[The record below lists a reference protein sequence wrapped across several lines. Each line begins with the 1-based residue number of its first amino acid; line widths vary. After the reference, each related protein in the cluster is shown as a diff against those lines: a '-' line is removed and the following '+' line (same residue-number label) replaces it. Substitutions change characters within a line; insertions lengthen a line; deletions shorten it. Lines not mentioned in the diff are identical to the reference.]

1 MKTLLPI
8 FFFTASIV
16 HIWTTIIGFT
26 EEGILGGILTF
37 ILPVLSEIYWLIST
51 WGDNELYTT
60 LVIIH
65 MVLALIF
72 TVATPSKANS

>member
-1 MKTLLPI
+1 MKAILPI

-16 HIWTTIIGFT
+16 HIWTVVIGFT
-26 EEGILGGILTF
+26 EAGILGGILTF
-37 ILPVLSEIYWLIST
+37 IFPVFSEIYWLIST
-51 WGDNELYTT
+51 WGDNEVYTV

-72 TVATPSKANS
+72 AVVTPFKTNS